1 MLFAFHAGN
10 DLLTFSGFFFKPEFN
25 PIIVIEFH
33 KQNKV
38 SLFSIA
44 TNVAKPFQFAKNRDG
59 LLTE

>member
-38 SLFSIA
+38 
-44 TNVAKPFQFAKNRDG
+44 
-59 LLTE
+59 